1 MLNSI
6 YRFSK
11 ARLSWLLLLVSAI
24 LIFVT
29 AIIFQH
35 LLKYEP
41 CVYCVYIRLTF
52 VFIIGTALIGLA
64 YPKLLFTRVLAIS
77 AWIISSVS
85 GLLLSIELI
94 TIKNQPVSLFG
105 PTCDVIPNFPTW
117 APLHHWLPAVFEPRA
132 SCTADD
138 WSIFGLNMADLAAIS
153 FSGYLLCACVVLL
166 ANIRYGFT
174 D

>member
-1 MLNSI
+1 MFNSI

-11 ARLSWLLLLVSAI
+11 TRLSWLFLLVSAI

-35 LLKYEP
+35 LFKYEP
-41 CVYCVYIRLTF
+41 CVYCVYIRLSF
-52 VFIIGTALIGLA
+52 VLIIFTALMGLA
-64 YPKLLFTRVLAIS
+64 SPKLLFTRMLAIS
-77 AWIISSVS
+77 AWIISSVT
-85 GLLLSIELI
+85 GLLMSIELI

-117 APLHHWLPAVFEPRA
+117 APLHQWLPSIFEPRA

-138 WSIFGLNMADLAAIS
+138 WSILGLNMADLAAIS

-166 ANIRYGFT
+166 ANIRCAFT